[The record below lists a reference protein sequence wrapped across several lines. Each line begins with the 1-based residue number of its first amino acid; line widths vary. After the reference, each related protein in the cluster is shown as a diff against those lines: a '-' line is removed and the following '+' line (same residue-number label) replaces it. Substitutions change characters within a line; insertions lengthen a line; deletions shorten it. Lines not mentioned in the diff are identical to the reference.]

1 MAELMLMSLTD
12 YSGLTSAF
20 NTTTP
25 NAASDCAQNYTE
37 YNIGSWRIPTSDEA
51 MILRETYLT
60 YTDSFDSLIE
70 STDAD
75 AIVLTDDKGT
85 NLRYLCDNAEKT
97 FSFKAGSSYN
107 SIKQGGATVKN
118 YRLRLVKTITVK
130 KQ

>member
-1 MAELMLMSLTD
+1 
-12 YSGLTSAF
+12 
-20 NTTTP
+20 
-25 NAASDCAQNYTE
+25 
-37 YNIGSWRIPTSDEA
+37 